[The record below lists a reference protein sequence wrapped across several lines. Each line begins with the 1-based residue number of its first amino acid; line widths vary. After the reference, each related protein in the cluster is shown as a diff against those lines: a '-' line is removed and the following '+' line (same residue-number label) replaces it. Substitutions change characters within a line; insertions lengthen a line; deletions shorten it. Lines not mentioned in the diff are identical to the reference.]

1 MVKLYDGHPDYA
13 ELSCY
18 SNFSFLRGAS
28 HPEELVRQA
37 SALGY
42 RALALTDE
50 CSLAGVVRAHQA
62 ALETGLHLIVGTN
75 LRLHEGPRLT
85 LLARSLA
92 GYRTLCRVITHAR
105 RAANKGQYRLGTSD
119 LLREEWAGLPGCEL
133 LWHIEP
139 NASARVEE
147 AKNSPSR
154 LAGTNPLEA
163 DPKAGGHDAR
173 GNDQNTGAA
182 RDRHCARQL
191 AQAIPRECLHLAV
204 TFARR
209 PGDAALRMRVLRLG
223 ADTGIPII
231 ACGDVLM
238 HARGRRAL
246 QDVLTALRLKST
258 VAEAATALSPNG
270 ERCLRPR
277 DDLACLYPRQW
288 LAQTLRIAERC
299 RFRLDEVRYQYPTDT
314 IPTNA
319 EPTPWLRTLV
329 AQGCRERWPRGT
341 PPKVQEQIEHELA
354 TIADLGYEPY
364 FLTVHDIVRF
374 ARERGILCQGRG
386 SAANSAVCY
395 ALGIT
400 AVDPARSSMLFERFI
415 SRERNEPPDIDVD
428 FEHERREEVIQYIY
442 RRYGRERAALTATV
456 IRYRRRSA
464 LRDVG
469 RALGVS
475 RARIDALTAN
485 MAWWDEG
492 IPRERLQEVGL
503 DPDGPLAQQW
513 QTLAQLLC
521 GFPRHLSQH
530 TGGFVI
536 AAGRLDEL
544 VPIEN
549 AAMSDR
555 TVIQW
560 DKDDLDAL
568 GLLKIDILAL
578 GMLSCLRRCL
588 ELMARHRR
596 RHWGL
601 ADVPAED
608 PEVYAML
615 QRADTIGVFQIE
627 SRAQMSMLPRLK
639 PETFYDLV
647 VEIAIVRPGP
657 IQGQMVH
664 PYLRR
669 RQGREP
675 VTYPGPEVRRVLKRT
690 LGVPIFQEQVIEL
703 AMVAAG
709 FSAGEADG
717 LRRAI
722 GAWRRTGNLAKYRE
736 KLLDGMRLRGY
747 PEAFAEQIYQQ
758 ILGFGEY
765 GFPESHSASF
775 ALISYVSAW
784 FKCREPAIFACALL
798 NSQPMGFYAPAQI
811 VADARRH
818 GVAVRPVDVTTSEVD
833 CTVESVA
840 AGAPAPSCTNPDEDS
855 PIPRLART
863 HPPRA
868 DFQSPETIPWRQGQD
883 SHPNTGGGGNSAG
896 VCLWIPCSERPIHC
910 GRKATACAETAAKG
924 VQEVLG
930 LRLGLSM
937 VQGLYADSAARIVAA
952 RANAPFRDVADLV
965 SRAKLDRGQAERLAR
980 AGALAGLAGHRH
992 RARWATQAVEPSLP
1006 LFPIPEARTPDPLPL
1021 LPVPTPAADLVQD
1034 YSATGLTL
1042 GPHPLALLRNHPGL
1056 AALPT
1061 AAELIARGNARRTRY
1076 VGLVITRQRP
1086 GSAKGTVFLTLEDE
1100 SGTLNV
1106 IVWPALVAQA
1116 RSAVLHASLLEVAGE
1131 LQQEDGVTHLIAQQL
1146 QDRSR
1151 WLGPLAVRSRDFG

>member
-1 MVKLYDGHPDYA
+1 MNSIRTAPDYPLPGYA
-13 ELSCY
+13 ELACC

-37 SALGY
+37 AALGY

-50 CSLAGVVRAHQA
+50 CSLAGIVRAHQA
-62 ALETGLHLIVGTN
+62 AAETGLHLIVGTD
-75 LRLHEGPRLT
+75 LRLQEGPRLT

-92 GYRTLCRVITHAR
+92 GYRTLCRVISHAR
-105 RAANKGQYRLGTSD
+105 RAGRKGGYRIGIED
-119 LLREEWAGLPGCEL
+119 LLRTEWAGLPDCEV
-133 LWHIEP
+133 LWRLEP
-139 NASARVEE
+139 GAGSSRPGPDSGSPRCARDDDGQ
-147 AKNSPSR
+147 
-154 LAGTNPLEA
+154 AGAPY
-163 DPKAGGHDAR
+163 DPPR
-173 GNDQNTGAA
+173 GAGAA
-182 RDRHCARQL
+182 LSSRDREWAARL
-191 AQAIPRECLHLAV
+191 GRAVPAERLRLAV
-204 TFARR
+204 TLART
-209 PGDAALRMRVLRLG
+209 PDDAALRERAAALSV
-223 ADTGIPII
+223 ATGIPVL
-231 ACGDVLM
+231 ACGDVHM
-238 HARGRRAL
+238 HVRSRRAL
-246 QDVLTALRLKST
+246 QDALTALRLKKP
-258 VAEAATALSPNG
+258 VAEAAPALFPNG
-270 ERCLRPR
+270 ERCLRSR
-277 DDLACLYPRQW
+277 DELARLYPPGW
-288 LAQTLRIAERC
+288 LAETLRVAARC
-299 RFRLDEVRYQYPTDT
+299 RFRLDEVRYQYPVDA
-314 IPTNA
+314 IPA
-319 EPTPWLRTLV
+319 GERPGPWLRRLV
-329 AQGCRERWPRGT
+329 EQGCRERWPEGT
-341 PPKVQEQIEHELA
+341 PEKVRAQIEHELA
-354 TIADLGYEPY
+354 IIADLGYEPY
-364 FLTVHDIVRF
+364 FLTVHDIVCF

-442 RRYGRERAALTATV
+442 RRYGRERAALTAAV

-492 IPRERLQEVGL
+492 IPGERLQEVGL
-503 DPDGPLAQQW
+503 DPDGPLARQW
-513 QTLAQLLC
+513 QVLARTLV

-549 AAMSDR
+549 AAMPER

-588 ELMARHRR
+588 ELLDRHRG

-608 PEVYAML
+608 PAVYAML
-615 QRADTIGVFQIE
+615 QRADTVGVFQIE

-647 VEIAIVRPGP
+647 IEIAIVRPGP

-669 RQGREP
+669 RQKREP
-675 VTYPGPEVRRVLKRT
+675 VTYPGPEVQRVLERT

-703 AMVAAG
+703 AMAAAG

-736 KLLDGMRLRGY
+736 RLLDGMRQRGY

-784 FKCREPAIFACALL
+784 FKCHEPAIFACALL

-818 GVAVRPVDVTTSEVD
+818 GVTVLPVDVTTSDAE
-833 CTVESVA
+833 CSVEALPVRS
-840 AGAPAPSCTNPDEDS
+840 GPHGH
-855 PIPRLART
+855 LA
-863 HPPRA
+863 
-868 DFQSPETIPWRQGQD
+868 
-883 SHPNTGGGGNSAG
+883 
-896 VCLWIPCSERPIHC
+896 
-910 GRKATACAETAAKG
+910 
-924 VQEVLG
+924 
-930 LRLGLSM
+930 LRLGLGM
-937 VQGLYADSAARIVAA
+937 VHGLHAESSTRIVAA
-952 RANAPFRDVADLV
+952 RIQAPLRDVADLV
-965 SRAKLDRGQAERLAR
+965 QRAHLDRGQAMRLAR
-980 AGALAGLAGHRH
+980 AGALSELSGNRH
-992 RARWATQAVEPSLP
+992 RARWDTQAVEP
-1006 LFPIPEARTPDPLPL
+1006 PLPL
-1021 LPVPTPAADLVQD
+1021 LSLPDSHSRDAVPMLPTPGVAAELIQD
-1034 YSATGLTL
+1034 YASTGLTL
-1042 GPHPLALLRNHPGL
+1042 GPHPLALLRHHPGL
-1056 AALPT
+1056 SGLPT
-1061 AAELIARGNARRTRY
+1061 AETLIARGTRRRVRY
-1076 VGLVITRQRP
+1076 IGLVITRQRP

-1106 IVWPALVAQA
+1106 IVWPTLVERA
-1116 RSAVLHASLLEVAGE
+1116 RAAVIHSRLLEVSGE
-1131 LQQEDGVTHLIAQQL
+1131 LQQQDGVTHLIAERL
-1146 QDRSR
+1146 RDRSI
-1151 WLGPLAVRSRDFG
+1151 WLGELAVRSRDFG

>member
-1 MVKLYDGHPDYA
+1 MEPTDVSPPGYA
-13 ELSCY
+13 ELACC

-28 HPEELVRQA
+28 HPEELVEQA
-37 SALGY
+37 AALGY

-50 CSLAGVVRAHQA
+50 CSLAGVVRAHEA
-62 ALETGLHLIVGTN
+62 ASATGVHLIVGTF
-75 LRLHEGPRLT
+75 LRLHDGPRLT
-85 LLARSLA
+85 LLARSLN
-92 GYRTLCRVITHAR
+92 GYRTLCRLITHAR
-105 RAANKGQYRLGTSD
+105 RAASKGHYRIGTED
-119 LLREEWAGLPGCEL
+119 LLRTTWAGLPDCEV
-133 LWHIEP
+133 LWHIE
-139 NASARVEE
+139 AD
-147 AKNSPSR
+147 
-154 LAGTNPLEA
+154 AG
-163 DPKAGGHDAR
+163 
-173 GNDQNTGAA
+173 NTGWEGSAA
-182 RDRHCARQL
+182 HDRHWVQRLGQVV
-191 AQAIPRECLHLAV
+191 PMGRLHLAV
-204 TFARR
+204 ALERS
-209 PGDAALRMRVLRLG
+209 PDDAALRERVEALS
-223 ADTGIPII
+223 AATGIPVV

-238 HARGRRAL
+238 HVRGRRAL
-246 QDVLTALRLKST
+246 HDVLTALRLKCP
-258 VAEAATALSPNG
+258 VAEAAPALFPNG
-270 ERCLRPR
+270 EHCLRPR
-277 DDLACLYPRQW
+277 EELARLYPAAW
-288 LAQTLRIAERC
+288 LAATLQVAGHC
-299 RFRLDEVRYQYPTDT
+299 QFRMDEVRYEYPIDA
-314 IPTNA
+314 IPPG
-319 EPTPWLRTLV
+319 ERPGPWLRRLV
-329 AQGCRERWPRGT
+329 EQGCRERWPEGMPERVRT
-341 PPKVQEQIEHELA
+341 QIEHELA
-354 TIADLGYEPY
+354 IIADLDYEPY

-442 RRYGRERAALTATV
+442 RRYGRERTALTATV

-503 DPDGPLAQQW
+503 DPDGPLARQW
-513 QTLAQLLC
+513 QVLAQMLR

-549 AAMSDR
+549 AAMAER

-588 ELMARHRR
+588 ELLAVCRD

-608 PEVYAML
+608 PAVYAML
-615 QRADTIGVFQIE
+615 QQADTVGVFQIE

-639 PETFYDLV
+639 PATFYDLV
-647 VEIAIVRPGP
+647 IEIAIVRPGP

-669 RQGREP
+669 RQGHEP
-675 VTYPGPEVRRVLKRT
+675 VTYPGPEVQRVLERT

-722 GAWRRTGNLAKYRE
+722 GAWRRTGNLAQYRDR
-736 KLLDGMRLRGY
+736 LLDGMRRRGY

-818 GVAVRPVDVTTSEVD
+818 GVEVRPVDVTASEAD
-833 CTVESVA
+833 CTVEPVA
-840 AGAPAPSCTNPDEDS
+840 ASFHGPAPPLTRKIALPRSPGPIRRERISKRRRRARRAEGTMPGVTAGEGGAAHQGGGSTPAPSPEPTTP
-855 PIPRLART
+855 PGHGPLA
-863 HPPRA
+863 
-868 DFQSPETIPWRQGQD
+868 
-883 SHPNTGGGGNSAG
+883 
-896 VCLWIPCSERPIHC
+896 
-910 GRKATACAETAAKG
+910 
-924 VQEVLG
+924 

-937 VQGLYADSAARIVAA
+937 VQGLHTDSAERIVAA
-952 RANAPFRDVADLV
+952 RTSAPFRDVADLV
-965 SRAKLDRGQAERLAR
+965 TRAGLDRGQAERLAR
-980 AGALAGLAGHRH
+980 AGALARLAGHRH

-1006 LFPIPEARTPDPLPL
+1006 LFPLSECREEKTLPL
-1021 LPVPTPAADLVQD
+1021 LPTPTTASDLVQD
-1034 YSATGLTL
+1034 YAATGLTL
-1042 GPHPLALLRNHPGL
+1042 GPHPLALLRSHPGL

-1061 AAELIARGNARRTRY
+1061 AETLIADGARRRVHY
-1076 VGLVITRQRP
+1076 AGLVITRQRP

-1106 IVWPALVAQA
+1106 IVWPTLVQKA
-1116 RSAVLHASLLEVAGE
+1116 RSAVLHASLLEVTGE
-1131 LQQEDGVTHLIAQQL
+1131 LQQEDGVTHLIAQRL
-1146 QDRSR
+1146 RDRSA
-1151 WLGPLAVRSRDFG
+1151 WLGALAVRSRDFG

>member
-1 MVKLYDGHPDYA
+1 VTASHDPLPEYA
-13 ELSCY
+13 ELTCC

-28 HPEELVRQA
+28 HPEELVQQA
-37 SALGY
+37 AQLGY

-50 CSLAGVVRAHQA
+50 CSLAGIVRAHGAAQA
-62 ALETGLHLIVGTN
+62 TGLPLIVGTG
-75 LRLHEGPRLT
+75 LRLHDGPHLT
-85 LLARSLA
+85 LLARSLE

-105 RAANKGQYRLGTSD
+105 RAGRKGQYHIGSQD
-119 LLREEWAGLPGCEL
+119 LLRPEWAGLPGCEV
-133 LWHIEP
+133 LWRLEP
-139 NASARVEE
+139 TLPGRN
-147 AKNSPSR
+147 
-154 LAGTNPLEA
+154 
-163 DPKAGGHDAR
+163 DPG
-173 GNDQNTGAA
+173 
-182 RDRHCARQL
+182 DRHWATWLRSSI
-191 AQAIPRECLHLAV
+191 APDRLHLAV
-204 TFARR
+204 MFART
-209 PGDAALRMRVLRLG
+209 PEDPVLRERAGRLQ
-223 ADTGIPII
+223 ADSEIPIL
-231 ACGDVLM
+231 ACGDVHM

-246 QDVLTALRLKST
+246 QDVLAALRRKCP
-258 VAEAATALSPNG
+258 VAEAAPALFANG
-270 ERCLRPR
+270 ERCLRTR
-277 DDLACLYPRQW
+277 EELARLYPAAW
-288 LAQTLRIAERC
+288 LSETLRVAEQC
-299 RFRLDEVRYQYPTDT
+299 AFRLDELRYRYPTDS
-314 IPTNA
+314 IPPG
-319 EPTPWLRTLV
+319 EQSGPWLRRLV
-329 AQGCRERWPRGT
+329 RQGCRERWPGGT
-341 PPKVQEQIEHELA
+341 SGKVRAQIEHELA
-354 TIADLGYEPY
+354 IIAELGYEPY

-374 ARERGILCQGRG
+374 ARGRGILCQGRG

-400 AVDPARSSMLFERFI
+400 AVDPARASMLFERFI

-442 RRYGRERAALTATV
+442 RTYGRERAALTAAV

-492 IPRERLQEVGL
+492 IPGERLREVGL
-503 DPDGPLAQQW
+503 DPEGSLARQW
-513 QTLAQLLC
+513 QTLAQLLV

-549 AAMSDR
+549 AAMPER

-578 GMLSCLRRCL
+578 GMLSCLRRSL
-588 ELMARHRR
+588 ELLARHRS
-596 RHWGL
+596 RHWDL
-601 ADVPAED
+601 ADIPAED
-608 PEVYAML
+608 PKVYAML
-615 QRADTIGVFQIE
+615 QQADSIGVFQIE
-627 SRAQMSMLPRLK
+627 SRAQMTMLPRLR

-647 VEIAIVRPGP
+647 IEIAIVRPGP

-669 RQGREP
+669 RQGYEA
-675 VTYPGPEVRRVLKRT
+675 VTYPNPEVQRVLERT

-722 GAWRRTGNLAKYRE
+722 GAWRRTGNLTNYRE
-736 KLLDGMRLRGY
+736 RLVEGMRRRGY
-747 PEAFAEQIYQQ
+747 PERFAEQIYQQ

-775 ALISYVSAW
+775 ALISYSSAW
-784 FKCREPAIFACALL
+784 FKCHEPAIFACALL

-818 GVAVRPVDVTTSEVD
+818 GVTVLPVDVT
-833 CTVESVA
+833 A
-840 AGAPAPSCTNPDEDS
+840 
-855 PIPRLART
+855 
-863 HPPRA
+863 
-868 DFQSPETIPWRQGQD
+868 
-883 SHPNTGGGGNSAG
+883 
-896 VCLWIPCSERPIHC
+896 SERDC
-910 GRKATACAETAAKG
+910 GLEAVSEPGQPEALA
-924 VQEVLG
+924 

-937 VQGLYADSAARIVAA
+937 VRGLRSESAEGIVAA
-952 RANAPFRDVADLV
+952 RALEPFRSVADLV
-965 SRAKLDRGQAERLAR
+965 ARSRLDRGEATRLAR
-980 AGALAGLAGHRH
+980 AGALSRLAGHRY
-992 RARWATQAVEPSLP
+992 RARWDTQAVEKPLP
-1006 LFPIPEARTPDPLPL
+1006 LFPAPGARAPATHMLHTPG
-1021 LPVPTPAADLVQD
+1021 VAEDLVQD
-1034 YSATGLTL
+1034 YASTGLTL
-1042 GPHPLALLRNHPGL
+1042 GPHPLALLRDAHPGM
-1056 AALPT
+1056 AGLPR
-1061 AAELIARGNARRTRY
+1061 ASDLIAQGARSRVHH

-1106 IVWPALVAQA
+1106 IVWPALVERA
-1116 RSAVLHASLLEVAGE
+1116 RSAILHSRLLEVVGK
-1131 LQQEDGVTHLIAQQL
+1131 LQQEDGVTHLIAQHL
-1146 QDRSR
+1146 RDRSD
-1151 WLGPLAVRSRDFG
+1151 WLGELEVPSRDFG